1 MWEYYVDCRLDRLE
15 QSDHPPS
22 TVTVGKAGT
31 VDGDRRQLFDY
42 KHSLD
47 GGGDPLTKGAP

>member
-31 VDGDRRQLFDY
+31 VDGDRRELFDY